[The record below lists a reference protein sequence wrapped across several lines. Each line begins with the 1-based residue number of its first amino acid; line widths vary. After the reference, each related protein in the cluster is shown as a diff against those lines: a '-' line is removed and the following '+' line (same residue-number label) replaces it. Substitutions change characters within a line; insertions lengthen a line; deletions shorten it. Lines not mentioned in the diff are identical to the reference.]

1 MLNESKIRLMTKLT
15 LSEEHQE
22 KESGKA
28 DSYYKADYIHLKVLT
43 TIICVTVAFLLIFF
57 LVACYHMEDLLAEL
71 FQLDYKKLGLK
82 ILGAYVCLVVIYVVY
97 VVIDTIFSTR
107 EDSKRRSNYMKDFK
121 ALRHLYEKE
130 EGTRGN

>member
-22 KESGKA
+22 KEGGKA

-57 LVACYHMEDLLAEL
+57 LVACYHMEDLLEE
-71 FQLDYKKLGLK
+71 LGLDMYD
-82 ILGAYVCLVVIYVVY
+82 GGTYARM
-97 VVIDTIFSTR
+97 S
-107 EDSKRRSNYMKDFK
+107 
-121 ALRHLYEKE
+121 LYAE
-130 EGTRGN
+130 